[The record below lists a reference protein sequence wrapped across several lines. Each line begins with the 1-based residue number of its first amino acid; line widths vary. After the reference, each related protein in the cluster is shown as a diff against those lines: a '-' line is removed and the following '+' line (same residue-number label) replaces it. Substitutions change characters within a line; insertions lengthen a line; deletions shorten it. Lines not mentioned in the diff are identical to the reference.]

1 MHNMGHY
8 STSHL
13 VILLLSI
20 AMWVG
25 AAAVIIYAVRRM
37 GLFGRRRK

>member
-1 MHNMGHY
+1 M
-8 STSHL
+8 SHISASHI

-25 AAAVIIYAVRRM
+25 AAAVIVYAIRRM
-37 GLFGRRRK
+37 GLFGRRK